1 MWCENNDMRTC
12 ELKKQCVEYG
22 TSIFKWENWQDIH
35 QSQERLFRIRIILI
49 FFCLPWAFLYIKVL
63 NMHYFGTEKK

>member
-1 MWCENNDMRTC
+1 MVQAFLNERTD
-12 ELKKQCVEYG
+12 K
-22 TSIFKWENWQDIH
+22 IFTK
-35 QSQERLFRIRIILI
+35 SQERLFRIRIILI